1 MVRNTH
7 RRNLRKNI
15 KTKKSYRNK
24 KRNKSKKRVRRGGA
38 EELELVSITEMRN
51 LEEKNKRLEEENK
64 RLKAENERL
73 EEKNKRLEE
82 ENKRLMNVE
91 NKKPVRS
98 GGDGNNVNEL
108 VLPVDNTMVNITV
121 INILEEENERLKAEN
136 KRLKAENKRL
146 KAENKRLKAENKK
159 QSSVVKL
166 ISLPDIKVK
175 GIEGVTFS
183 SNDFTAN
190 LQNNHDTKSGINKYS
205 NQGSDKYKL
214 SQSYKKSTARE
225 KYLKDLLND
234 FIKSNNI
241 KIKNDDS
248 TFTKFIILM
257 HYFMGLS
264 MKNKD
269 NQYID
274 INKTL
279 FNEKNKTKRENEKEV
294 SILHMMYR
302 VLGKEQ
308 NIMNSVNILV
318 KRGYISI
325 LFLSKNDIYKDE
337 NIKNI
342 KTFYKSYLNL
352 DDAVK
357 DESTN

>member
-1 MVRNTH
+1 MVRNTQ
-7 RRNLRKNI
+7 RRNLSKKI
-15 KTKKSYRNK
+15 KKSYRNK
-24 KRNKSKKRVRRGGA
+24 KRNKSKKRLRRGGA
-38 EELELVSITEMRN
+38 EVPE
-51 LEEKNKRLEEENK
+51 
-64 RLKAENERL
+64 
-73 EEKNKRLEE
+73 
-82 ENKRLMNVE
+82 
-91 NKKPVRS
+91 
-98 GGDGNNVNEL
+98 
-108 VLPVDNTMVNITV
+108 LPVEQMMVNAREMQT
-121 INILEEENERLKAEN
+121 LEEENERLKAEN
-136 KRLKAENKRL
+136 ERLKEENKGLKEENERL
-146 KAENKRLKAENKK
+146 NAENKK

-166 ISLPDIKVK
+166 LSLPDIKVK

-241 KIKNDDS
+241 KIKKDDS
-248 TFTKFIILM
+248 TFTNFIILM

-279 FNEKNKTKRENEKEV
+279 FNEKNKTKRENEKKE
-294 SILHMMYR
+294 SILHMMHK
-302 VLGKEQ
+302 VLLK
-308 NIMNSVNILV
+308 NITILESIKILV
-318 KRGYISI
+318 NRGYISI
-325 LFLSKNDIYKDE
+325 LVSRESDDYKDK

-342 KTFYKSYLNL
+342 KTFYESYLNL

>member
-1 MVRNTH
+1 MP
-7 RRNLRKNI
+7 
-15 KTKKSYRNK
+15 
-24 KRNKSKKRVRRGGA
+24 
-38 EELELVSITEMRN
+38 E
-51 LEEKNKRLEEENK
+51 
-64 RLKAENERL
+64 
-73 EEKNKRLEE
+73 
-82 ENKRLMNVE
+82 
-91 NKKPVRS
+91 
-98 GGDGNNVNEL
+98 
-108 VLPVDNTMVNITV
+108 LPVEQMMVNAREMQT
-121 INILEEENERLKAEN
+121 LEEENERLKAEN
-136 KRLKAENKRL
+136 ERLKEENKGL
-146 KAENKRLKAENKK
+146 KEENERLKAENKK
-159 QSSVVKL
+159 QSNVVKL
-166 ISLPDIKVK
+166 RSLPDIKVK

-190 LQNNHDTKSGINKYS
+190 LQNNHDTQSGINKYS
-205 NQGSDKYKL
+205 NQGSDKYRL

-241 KIKNDDS
+241 KIKKDDS
-248 TFTKFIILM
+248 TFTNFIILM

-279 FNEKNKTKRENEKEV
+279 FNEKNKTKRENEKKE
-294 SILHMMYR
+294 SILHMMHK
-302 VLGKEQ
+302 VLLK
-308 NIMNSVNILV
+308 NITILESIKILV
-318 KRGYISI
+318 NRGYISI
-325 LFLSKNDIYKDE
+325 LVSRESDDYKDK

-342 KTFYKSYLNL
+342 KTFYESYLNL